1 MNEDGDIRCVQVAS
15 NEKGDTV
22 LLTTD
27 WGGLGVHVFD
37 TRTWQRIRF
46 ISTTNWILS
55 LGSDNINFMASYWDR
70 KQRAYNAFMTAGS
83 TARAWNISTGDPI
96 TGVATINIT
105 DGRSVTAVAAKH
117 GIIACGLPDG
127 CIKIYSSTSGEYIT
141 TLVSHDHMITSLW
154 IQRGCVISGDSEGS
168 IKVWRIA

>member
-15 NEKGDTV
+15 NEKGETV

-55 LGSDNINFMASYWDR
+55 LGSDNINFMAAFWD
-70 KQRAYNAFMTAGS
+70 KAIKAFNVFMTARS
-83 TARAWNISTGDPI
+83 TARAWNVSSGDPI
-96 TGVATINIT
+96 SNIHTINIT

-127 CIKIYSSTSGEYIT
+127 CIKLYSSSTGDYIT
-141 TLVSHDHMITSLW
+141 TLVAHDHMVTSLW
-154 IQRGCVISGDSEGS
+154 IQRGCVISGDSDGS
-168 IKVWRIA
+168 IKIWRIA